1 MRLDPDLLVVVR
13 RLKTPWFVSL
23 LETFPGIVGAN
34 MAETRR
40 YPLNIP
46 G

>member
-1 MRLDPDLLVVVR
+1 MTCWLLFDAAPR
-13 RLKTPWFVSL
+13 FVSL
-23 LETFPGIVGAN
+23 LETFLEAGAN
-34 MAETRR
+34 MPETRR